1 MYIQRISF
9 LFEEGIDTDEILTY
23 KPNTFKMLRAFWKV
37 SFIKLSDE
45 ENASLREI
53 FLLRRQ
59 KEAETRTRIFPEHED
74 THIAIASHTLGEYSI
89 TPYDMLRTCTVGTE

>member
-1 MYIQRISF
+1 MSGLYF
-9 LFEEGIDTDEILTY
+9 FEDGIDTDEILTY

-45 ENASLREI
+45 ENASLKEI

-59 KEAETRTRIFPEHED
+59 RETATQAGIFPGRNDIHN
-74 THIAIASHTLGEYSI
+74 AIASQELES
-89 TPYDMLRTCTVGTE
+89 CV